1 MSEIAAVDQLK
12 PIVFS
17 SPTHAATAAFVARDL
32 IGSGSSTCSKSMLP
46 NRSSMQQV
54 QPLQQA
60 LSSQSHTLLT
70 VHRIQL
76 KHALW

>member
-1 MSEIAAVDQLK
+1 
-12 PIVFS
+12 
-17 SPTHAATAAFVARDL
+17 
-32 IGSGSSTCSKSMLP
+32 
-46 NRSSMQQV
+46 MQQV